1 MSSSLYTEKEIK
13 QMIKDAVKTALKDQK
28 EAHDEA
34 IQKLVDGHNL
44 PTPSPLSGTN
54 LTKTSGLSYNS
65 MAGISSTP
73 LATMSRPSYSV
84 PVGPT
89 SASSGGNSSTASA
102 QPAAAEYFQTMFLN
116 KSQVEKDLVQRPDD
130 PVTEQG
136 LYARLQKLQRTWW
149 PERSSRGHGGQMAQG
164 PGVHSRSLGY

>member
-13 QMIKDAVKTALKDQK
+13 QMIKDAVKAALKDQK

-44 PTPSPLSGTN
+44 ATPPSPLSGTN

-65 MAGISSTP
+65 MGGISSTP

-84 PVGPT
+84 PAGPT
-89 SASSGGNSSTASA
+89 SASSGGDSSTASA
-102 QPAAAEYFQTMFLN
+102 QPAAAEYFQTMSLN
-116 KSQVEKDLVQRPDD
+116 QSQVGKDFR
-130 PVTEQG
+130 
-136 LYARLQKLQRTWW
+136 
-149 PERSSRGHGGQMAQG
+149 
-164 PGVHSRSLGY
+164 